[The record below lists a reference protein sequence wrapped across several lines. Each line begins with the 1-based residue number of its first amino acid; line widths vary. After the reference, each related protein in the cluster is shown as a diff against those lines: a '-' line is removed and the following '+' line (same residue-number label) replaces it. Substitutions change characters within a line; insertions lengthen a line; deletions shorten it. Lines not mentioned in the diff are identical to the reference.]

1 MKRNIVLT
9 LVLLLVVVGAPLGAG
24 AEAIKH
30 SGTIIAINKDAGT
43 IVLNEVGPWRVEQGV
58 TKITRRTIS
67 VIPSTKFVEV
77 KRSMET
83 PFPGDFVEGALVAG
97 DLKVGDFVTV
107 ECLHEGKRLTAVKVT
122 VTPPSQS

>member
-1 MKRNIVLT
+1 MKRHVVWT
-9 LVLLLVVVGAPLGAG
+9 LVLLFVVVGVPLVAG

-30 SGTIIAINKDAGT
+30 SGAVIAINKDAGT
-43 IVLNEVGPWRVEQGV
+43 IVLSEVGPWRVEKGV

-67 VIPSTKFVEV
+67 VTPSTKFVEV

-122 VTPPSQS
+122 VTPPSRS